1 MEVSRIKRKII
12 FHAGHMLK
20 DDKSKCHGR
29 HGHEYVLECT
39 VQGAVQLE
47 GAGAETG
54 MVMHFGILKDIMMEE
69 VHDLFDHKF
78 ILQHTDP
85 RRHAMA
91 EIGTEDL
98 VIVQFVPTAENLVAH
113 IFHLIDGKLP
123 DSVRLVKV
131 SLQETS
137 NCTAFYHG

>member
-1 MEVSRIKRKII
+1 MKEGRIKRKII

-20 DDKSKCHGR
+20 DDASKCHGR
-29 HGHEYVLECT
+29 HGHEYVLECSDSGE
-39 VQGAVQLE
+39 VQRE

-54 MVMHFGILKDIMMEE
+54 MVMHFGILKDIMMKEI
-69 VHDLFDHKF
+69 HDLFDHKF

-98 VIVQFVPTAENLVAH
+98 VVVQFAPTAENLAAY
-113 IFHLIDGKLP
+113 IFELVRKQLP
-123 DSVRLVKV
+123 DLVTLVEV

-137 NCTAFYHG
+137 NCTAICYG

>member
-1 MEVSRIKRKII
+1 
-12 FHAGHMLK
+12 MLK

-54 MVMHFGILKDIMMEE
+54 MVMHFGILKDIMMKE

-78 ILQHTDP
+78 ILQHPDP
-85 RRHAMA
+85 RRHTMA

-98 VIVQFVPTAENLVAH
+98 VIVQFDPTAENLAAY
-113 IFHLIDGKLP
+113 IFYLIDDKLP
-123 DSVRLVKV
+123 GVPDLVRLVKV